1 MSRIIID
8 TRTSGGNL
16 AEMFVRALGLL
27 HDAQIEI
34 RPGTKLLTK
43 YAVVIADDEATDRAL
58 SILHGASV
66 VASKEGS

>member
-1 MSRIIID
+1 MSRIIIE

-27 HDAQIEI
+27 QDARIVI

-43 YAVVIADDEATDRAL
+43 YAVVIADDEAIDRAL
-58 SILHGASV
+58 AILHNASV
-66 VASKEGS
+66 GASKEGS